1 FAPPAEG
8 LVATDVVLVAR
19 TPWVRTTGGA
29 LAAVR
34 GGVVDAERAAGA
46 PGTSVRAL
54 ARDVGGGVAALAAD
68 DAGRVSGLV
77 RARGTDD
84 GAVEHEALATPE
96 AVGSRPVLAVRGA
109 HVAYTGRRGGVVRR
123 GPGGEWVVHRWEGHV
138 TALAFVDDAGTLVAA
153 TYSEA
158 DDTTA
163 LVRLD
168 AAARTGA
175 GAPRAPRAEVVARL
189 GPARAEPGVRGIA
202 GEGDGEGD
210 VAGDG
215 EGARVLAL
223 AHDDA
228 RGVVWV
234 AGGFG
239 VAAFA
244 VR

>member
-1 FAPPAEG
+1 
-8 LVATDVVLVAR
+8 
-19 TPWVRTTGGA
+19 VRTTGGA

-34 GGVVDAERAAGA
+34 GGAVDVEAPPAGS
-46 PGTSVRAL
+46 PVTVRAL
-54 ARDVGGGVAALAAD
+54 ARDAAGGVAALAAD

-84 GAVEHEALATPE
+84 GAVASEALAAPE
-96 AVGSRPVLAVRGA
+96 AVGAHVVLAVRGA
-109 HVAYTGRRGGVVRR
+109 HVAYTGRRGGIVRR
-123 GPGGEWVVHRWEGHV
+123 EGDGTWAVHRWEGHV
-138 TALAFVDDAGTLVAA
+138 TGLAFVDDAGTLVAA

-168 AAARTGA
+168 AGAPAAA
-175 GAPRAPRAEVVARL
+175 GASRGPRAEVVARL
-189 GPARAEPGVRGIA
+189 GPARAEPGVHALA
-202 GEGDGEGD
+202 GADDGEGEGGG
-210 VAGDG
+210 AGGD
-215 EGARVLAL
+215 ACVRAL
-223 AHDDA
+223 AYDEA